1 MGVFE
6 RQTEYGIIGSVVF
19 NHLAYT
25 NGELIKN
32 EYVGH
37 NWMYDELNDKG
48 SFFFF

>member
-25 NGELIKN
+25 NGELIKMN
-32 EYVGH
+32 MLGTIEC
-37 NWMYDELNDKG
+37 MKLNDKG